1 MSDQNNPTT
10 LQQLN
15 HPQPPPAPVG
25 GAIAELLDLDFGPV
39 QSNNDRQYILEQ
51 QNSAAVSVA
60 ASASIEVGKSAY
72 STREPL
78 RPSIEQAKYCDSS
91 LEAAALAAVSAGQL
105 ILPTSRSITSTGTTT
120 AAAAAAAPP
129 PPPLSSNSSTASSSG
144 SRRASAASSRKQA
157 ESQSALDSSGVLRDT
172 KIEIAG
178 KQFTNVLV

>member
-120 AAAAAAAPP
+120 AAAAAPP